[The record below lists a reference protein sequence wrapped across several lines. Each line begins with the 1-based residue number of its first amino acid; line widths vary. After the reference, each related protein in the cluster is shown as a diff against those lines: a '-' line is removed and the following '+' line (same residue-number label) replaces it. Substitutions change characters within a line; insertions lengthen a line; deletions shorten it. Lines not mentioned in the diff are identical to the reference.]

1 MQAAAAI
8 QASET
13 FNARARAEGWP
24 SLCDPELAFTDTRF
38 RVLLSLWH
46 GFAVGDRTPRRSDFT
61 PRALKALLRNVAI
74 YERVA
79 NGTVRY
85 RVRVMGSAFAD
96 VMGDLSGRF
105 IDEAVPPAFA
115 PRWHAALDAAF
126 EAHAPLR
133 FIGRSDTANKSYLV
147 AEFFEAP
154 LIDDNGA
161 AMVLAAGYF
170 APRPWMQVGAAEAE
184 SIPRAAAAE

>member
-24 SLCDPELAFTDTRF
+24 SLCDPELAFTDSRF

-46 GFAVGDRTPRRSDFT
+46 GFAVGDRLPRRSDFT
-61 PRALKALLRNVAI
+61 PLALKALLRNVAI

-85 RVRVMGSAFAD
+85 RVAVMGSAFAD
-96 VMGDLSGRF
+96 AMGDWSGRF
-105 IDEAVPPAFA
+105 IDEAMPSLAG
-115 PRWHAALDAAF
+115 RWQATLDAAF
-126 EAHAPLR
+126 QAQAPLR
-133 FIGRSDTANKSYLV
+133 FIGRSDAANNSCVV

-154 LIDDNGA
+154 LAGENGA
-161 AMVLAAGYF
+161 AMVLAAGHF
-170 APRPWMQVGAAEAE
+170 APRPWMAVRASEADR
-184 SIPRAAAAE
+184 IPHAAAAE

>member
-46 GFAVGDRTPRRSDFT
+46 GFAVGDRMPRRSDFT

-85 RVRVMGSAFAD
+85 RVRVMGTAFAD
-96 VMGDLSGRF
+96 AMGDLSGRY
-105 IDEAVPPAFA
+105 IDEAMPSFA
-115 PRWHAALDAAF
+115 PRWQAAFDAAV

-133 FIGRSDTANKSYLV
+133 FIGRSDTANKSCVV

-154 LIDDNGA
+154 LVDDNGA
-161 AMVLAAGYF
+161 AMVLAAGHF
-170 APRPWMQVGAAEAE
+170 APRPWMAVRASEAE
-184 SIPRAAAAE
+184 RIPHAATAE